1 MIDVQFQEK
10 LIEVLKSVNGKL
22 NAILHDFYEPYG
34 LTAVQASILL
44 ELNKNG
50 EQNITDLC
58 KHLYMGKS
66 NLSPLCK
73 RMEKSGFIERVRNS
87 KDERC
92 VNIKMTEYAQR
103 IMEQVT
109 TSLAENIIPTFNKID
124 DSKKIK
130 IVDGLDIL
138 NECLSL
144 DMNKA
149 KD

>member
-10 LIEVLKSVNGKL
+10 LIELLKSVNGKL
-22 NAILHDFYEPYG
+22 NGILHDFYEPYG
-34 LTAVQASILL
+34 LTSVQASVLL

-58 KHLYMGKS
+58 NHLYMGKS

-73 RMEKSGFIERVRNS
+73 RLEKSGFIERVRNS

-103 IMEQVT
+103 IMKEVT
-109 TSLAENIIPTFNKID
+109 IKLSESIIPTLNKIEEPN
-124 DSKKIK
+124 KNK
-130 IVDGLDIL
+130 IVEGLNIL

-144 DMNKA
+144 GIKEE
-149 KD
+149 

>member
-22 NAILHDFYEPYG
+22 NGILHDFYEPYG
-34 LTAVQASILL
+34 LTAVQASVLL

-58 KHLYMGKS
+58 KHLYVGKS

-92 VNIKMTEYAQR
+92 VNIKMTLYAEN
-103 IMEQVT
+103 IMNEVT
-109 TSLAENIIPTFNKID
+109 MSLAENIIPTLNKID
-124 DSKKIK
+124 ESKKNR
-130 IVDGLDIL
+130 IVDGLNLL

-144 DMNKA
+144 GINED
-149 KD
+149 

>member
-1 MIDVQFQEK
+1 MIDVQFQER

-22 NAILHDFYEPYG
+22 NGILHDFYEPYG
-34 LTAVQASILL
+34 LTSVQASVLL

-50 EQNITDLC
+50 EQNISDLC

-103 IMEQVT
+103 IMIEVT
-109 TSLAENIIPTFNKID
+109 TKLSENIIPALNKIEEC
-124 DSKKIK
+124 KKNR
-130 IVDGLDIL
+130 IVDGLNIL

-144 DMNKA
+144 DINE
-149 KD
+149 D

>member
-1 MIDVQFQEK
+1 MIDVEFQEK
-10 LIEVLKSVNGKL
+10 LIDVLKSVNGKL
-22 NAILHDFYEPYG
+22 NGILHDFYEPYG
-34 LTAVQASILL
+34 LTSVQASVLL

-58 KHLYMGKS
+58 KHLYVGKS

-92 VNIKMTEYAQR
+92 VNIKMTQYAKN
-103 IMEQVT
+103 IMNEVSK
-109 TSLAENIIPTFNKID
+109 SLADNIIPTLNKID
-124 DSKKIK
+124 EYKKNR
-130 IVDGLDIL
+130 IVDGLNLL

-144 DMNKA
+144 GINED
-149 KD
+149 

>member
-1 MIDVQFQEK
+1 MIDVQFQEN
-10 LIEVLKSVNGKL
+10 LIDLLKSVNGKL
-22 NAILHDFYEPYG
+22 NGILHDFYEPYG
-34 LTAVQASILL
+34 LTSVQASVLL

-103 IMEQVT
+103 ITEKVT
-109 TSLAENIIPTFNKID
+109 KTLSESIIPTLNKIEE
-124 DSKKIK
+124 SKKNR
-130 IVDGLDIL
+130 IVDGLNIL
-138 NECLSL
+138 NECLSERT
-144 DMNKA
+144 
-149 KD
+149 

>member
-22 NAILHDFYEPYG
+22 NGILHDFYEPYG
-34 LTAVQASILL
+34 LTSVQASVLL

-92 VNIKMTEYAQR
+92 VNIKMTEYAET
-103 IMEQVT
+103 IMRKVT
-109 TSLAENIIPTFNKID
+109 KTLSESIIPTLDKIEEH
-124 DSKKIK
+124 KKNR
-130 IVDGLDIL
+130 IVDGLNIL

-144 DMNKA
+144 DLNE
-149 KD
+149 D

>member
-10 LIEVLKSVNGKL
+10 LIEVLRSVNGKL
-22 NAILHDFYEPYG
+22 NGILHDFYEPYG
-34 LTAVQASILL
+34 LTSVQASVLL

-58 KHLYMGKS
+58 KHLFMGKS

-92 VNIKMTEYAQR
+92 VNIKMTEYAQT
-103 IMEQVT
+103 IMKEVT
-109 TSLAENIIPTFNKID
+109 KTLSESIIPTLNQIEEY
-124 DSKKIK
+124 KKNR
-130 IVDGLDIL
+130 IVEGLNIL
-138 NECLSL
+138 NECLSI
-144 DMNKA
+144 DI
-149 KD
+149 DEE